1 MIESELPFAYY
12 YMFGPKQ
19 LQIFPQQAPWLC
31 AGFQQIRELLKEGKT
46 MPTAPTIEFVEPQQ
60 ATA

>member
-1 MIESELPFAYY
+1 
-12 YMFGPKQ
+12 MFGPKQ